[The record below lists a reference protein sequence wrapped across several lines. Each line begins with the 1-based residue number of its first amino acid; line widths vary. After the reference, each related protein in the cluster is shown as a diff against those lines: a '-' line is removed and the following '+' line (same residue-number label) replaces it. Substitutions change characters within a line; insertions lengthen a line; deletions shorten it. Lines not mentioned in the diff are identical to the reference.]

1 MPVTIGRRELIAA
14 LGGAAAAW
22 PCVVRAQ
29 QPAKVARIGF
39 LGLGPAS
46 AWSSRVEALRAGLRD
61 LGYVEGKNIVI
72 EFRWADSVEQLPAL
86 AAELVRMN
94 VDVIFAPSSTMVEPA
109 RQATKTIPIVFSNH
123 ADPIGTGHVASL
135 PRPGG
140 NITGLSELTTELDA
154 KALEMLKEVVPRA
167 TRIGVL
173 WNPTTPSQVPGLQS
187 VKTAGEMLG
196 LALYLAPA
204 ATVEGF
210 EEALASMMR
219 ESVSGLFV
227 VPSPLTTMPM
237 PRVRLAEI
245 ALKHQLPTMFGT
257 KENVEAGGLMSYGAD
272 RNDLSRRA
280 ALYIDKILKGAKP
293 ADLPV
298 EQASKYQLVINLKTA
313 KALGLTIPPTLLARA
328 DEVIE

>member
-1 MPVTIGRRELIAA
+1 VAACGGR
-14 LGGAAAAW
+14 AAAGKSRR
-22 PCVVRAQ
+22 V
-29 QPAKVARIGF
+29 
-39 LGLGPAS
+39 LNLGPAS
-46 AWSSRVEALRAGLRD
+46 AWSSRVAALRAGLRD
-61 LGYVEGKNIVI
+61 LGWVEGKNIVL
-72 EFRWADSVEQLPAL
+72 EFRWADNVDQLPRF

-109 RQATKTIPIVFSNH
+109 HQATKTIPIVFSNH

-140 NITGLSELTTELDA
+140 NITGLSELATELNA
-154 KALEMLKEVVPRA
+154 KALEMLKDAVPQA

-187 VKTAGEMLG
+187 VKAAGERLG
-196 LALYLAPA
+196 LTLHMVPA
-204 ATVEGF
+204 ATVEDFDGAF
-210 EEALASMMR
+210 VSMAR
-219 ESVSGLFV
+219 ENVAAVFV
-227 VPSPLTTMPM
+227 VPAPIQVMHRT
-237 PRVRLAEI
+237 RLAEL
-245 ALKHQLPTMFGT
+245 ALKHRLPTMFES

-313 KALGLTIPPTLLARA
+313 KALGLELPPSLLARA